1 MKHLVLPVLL
11 LTVGAVNAQ
20 LLSEDFEGYAVGDY
34 ISVVGEPAGAWNTW
48 IDGNAGTTMD
58 AQISDEAALSGANS
72 LKLFGGVAGGPMDIM
87 LLAGITGAYEVT
99 FNILI
104 PEGNS
109 DYYNV
114 QENIIPGTSWAFECN
129 LNGNGSVNY
138 NIDGGAYTLD
148 ASYTQGEWL
157 KIAHLIDTDSDL
169 MHVYFNDEYVG
180 QLPFDGVEIG
190 GVNFYA
196 AGDGLTTPTYYIDDV
211 FVDVTDEVVDGVEE
225 QDLALSFG
233 PNPAQNGI
241 FLQANVAQ
249 ATVRILSLD
258 GKVVSETLY
267 TNLQAGTH
275 IPLDLNN
282 GLYFVELSNGNIRNT
297 QRLVVQK

>member
-34 ISVVGEPAGAWNTW
+34 ISVVGQPAGAWNTW

-72 LKLFGGVAGGPMDIM
+72 LKIYGGIAGGPMDIM

-109 DYYNV
+109 GYYNV

-225 QDLALSFG
+225 EALALSFG
-233 PNPAQNGI
+233 PNPAQNSI

-267 TNLQAGTH
+267 TNLQAGTY
-275 IPLDLNN
+275 IPLDLNS